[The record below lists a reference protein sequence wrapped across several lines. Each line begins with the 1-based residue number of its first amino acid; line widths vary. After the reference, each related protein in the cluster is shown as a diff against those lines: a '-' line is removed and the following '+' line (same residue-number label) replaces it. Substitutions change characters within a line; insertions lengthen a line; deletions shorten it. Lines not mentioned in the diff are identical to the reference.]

1 MAATIKELQ
10 AELMKENLDKYA
22 TESEKRTKLA
32 MAAIE
37 GKADSMSN
45 TGKAYFEMLA
55 KTVEASEKATGKQ
68 LKYSTDKIND
78 ISKTIQQ
85 ASDLNDVE
93 RDLLQQQVAT
103 VQETFR
109 QNTQNGSTLVSLA
122 KKTLDDNAVDVT
134 SIIAGLT
141 SNNPVVMFATKW
153 IGDSIKQRRE
163 EAEQQRQAIDEAMA
177 SVDTTLVAQRE
188 DNANWRE
195 DQEAASFAE
204 TENRRE
210 EARAREEQTSALEAI
225 ASKDMAV
232 DVEVEGGDGEGFFDD
247 LLGGLLGGKG
257 GLAGLATKF
266 GPLLAKALP
275 IAAIAGGI
283 GMAAK
288 DGFDMYSAVMDDDIA
303 TGIEGEDVGAVA
315 GSAIGGAIG
324 FALGGPIGA
333 GIGMMVGNI
342 AGEFIG
348 SAIDPDMDAMAQDT
362 ANQIR
367 DRQQAIVDTMNVLEQ
382 QLANGQISQEQYN
395 AARAEM
401 QTEIDAVNAQAIA
414 SDRVFELQAARDRAA
429 NAYNDL
435 STQITAMEDAGVS
448 VPQAMYDQLEVAEEN
463 FYNAEDAFETATD
476 ELNSQVDPSWWDSL
490 SSGVANA
497 VSNVTAAVDGAFEN
511 VRNALTGMAIP
522 DIEGMSEE
530 DRAALQAKVDALP
543 EGLENI
549 SGLTEEQLV
558 LLAEDLNM
566 TPEELAGMDSAAVL
580 RATTMDSIG
589 DGISAVGEMASD
601 AVDNVG
607 NAIWSGAEAIGV
619 DDELTA
625 AGEYVGQV
633 VSDVTEGARAYWNEF
648 SDTMSEAK
656 GRVLSFFGFGGDDE
670 EEPEDATEVEAGTTS
685 SDSGNL
691 ETEPAPVSNFDVS
704 EMMSLSQLQRGVSGD
719 NISVEDLER
728 QKELL
733 EHIEEVNGGLSRV
746 NQRKMR
752 YINQGLGRAQYAE
765 DILTGQITET
775 MDVDTMEM
783 VPVSQAQIDNA
794 AMIADRMGIDTSEFE
809 TTQPAVGQTLNSTQA
824 ETQDLQAEEQAANS
838 GGGAGMNTVIAP
850 TSTTNVGV
858 QRVQPRTPVR
868 NSNDDYM
875 RSAEPAM

>member
-1 MAATIKELQ
+1 M
-10 AELMKENLDKYA
+10 
-22 TESEKRTKLA
+22 
-32 MAAIE
+32 
-37 GKADSMSN
+37 
-45 TGKAYFEMLA
+45 
-55 KTVEASEKATGKQ
+55 
-68 LKYSTDKIND
+68 
-78 ISKTIQQ
+78 
-85 ASDLNDVE
+85 
-93 RDLLQQQVAT
+93 
-103 VQETFR
+103 
-109 QNTQNGSTLVSLA
+109 
-122 KKTLDDNAVDVT
+122 
-134 SIIAGLT
+134 
-141 SNNPVVMFATKW
+141 
-153 IGDSIKQRRE
+153 
-163 EAEQQRQAIDEAMA
+163 
-177 SVDTTLVAQRE
+177 
-188 DNANWRE
+188 
-195 DQEAASFAE
+195 
-204 TENRRE
+204 
-210 EARAREEQTSALEAI
+210 
-225 ASKDMAV
+225 
-232 DVEVEGGDGEGFFDD
+232 
-247 LLGGLLGGKG
+247 
-257 GLAGLATKF
+257 
-266 GPLLAKALP
+266 
-275 IAAIAGGI
+275 
-283 GMAAK
+283 
-288 DGFDMYSAVMDDDIA
+288 
-303 TGIEGEDVGAVA
+303 
-315 GSAIGGAIG
+315 
-324 FALGGPIGA
+324 
-333 GIGMMVGNI
+333 
-342 AGEFIG
+342 
-348 SAIDPDMDAMAQDT
+348 
-362 ANQIR
+362 
-367 DRQQAIVDTMNVLEQ
+367 
-382 QLANGQISQEQYN
+382 
-395 AARAEM
+395 
-401 QTEIDAVNAQAIA
+401 
-414 SDRVFELQAARDRAA
+414 
-429 NAYNDL
+429 
-435 STQITAMEDAGVS
+435 
-448 VPQAMYDQLEVAEEN
+448 
-463 FYNAEDAFETATD
+463 
-476 ELNSQVDPSWWDSL
+476 
-490 SSGVANA
+490 
-497 VSNVTAAVDGAFEN
+497 SNVTAAVDGAFEN

-656 GRVLSFFGFGGDDE
+656 GRVLSFFGFGGDDDV
-670 EEPEDATEVEAGTTS
+670 EEPEDATEVEAETTPSDSGNLETEVEAETTPSGAGT
-685 SDSGNL
+685 SGNL

-704 EMMSLSQLQRGVSGD
+704 EMMSLSQIQRGVSAD

-733 EHIEEVNGGLSRV
+733 EHIEEVNGGLSRI

-752 YINQGLGRAQYAE
+752 YINQGLSRAQFAE

-775 MDVDTMEM
+775 LDAFTMEM
-783 VPVSQAQIDNA
+783 VPVSQAQIDEA

-809 TTQPAVGQTLNSTQA
+809 TPQPAVGQTLNATQA

-838 GGGAGMNTVIAP
+838 GGGAGMNTIIAP